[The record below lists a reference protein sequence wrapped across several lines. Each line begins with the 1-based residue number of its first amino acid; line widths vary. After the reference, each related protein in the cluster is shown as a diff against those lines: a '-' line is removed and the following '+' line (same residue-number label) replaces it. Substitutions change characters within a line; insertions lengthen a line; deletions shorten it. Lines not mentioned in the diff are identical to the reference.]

1 MQKDNK
7 HTLNGRRGV
16 EVYFVLYLAALLF
29 LLPDRSKDEDIATQS
44 GKDREVE
51 FSIYPEKTN
60 LNAQFYIDAN
70 GVRILQLDSINTIY
84 ANANYDNLSFQY
96 TIIDPITNQTM
107 ELSEGENGELYRVQ
121 TDQHNSVSK
130 FYWQPSN
137 ATEINQSYIVA
148 VNAMHRPNS
157 DKNKIYKAKTQF
169 TLNII
174 FKNKP
179 EVESD
184 PTIDNIT
191 LNENI
196 NRILDSL
203 RDSNPSQVVNNG
215 EFELVC
221 ERSLI
226 NMPAMQK
233 WTNTVNFYNI
243 NVFRDLKSKPHIQIS
258 GSAADRYK
266 MISSDIQENKIV
278 FSGIIPNSGNI
289 RVKVSAER
297 KSDGSIKTTTFT
309 VKSLPIDDAKFD
321 KVMYVGRTYLLDPN
335 LPLINRSAY
344 AEIRT
349 NQEKLKSSDEG
360 TKFYWTPLH
369 RDIGKNIMFRRYL
382 DGKLI
387 EEDLRITVMDFPNP
401 EILAIQ
407 KISNNEL
414 EIKTKSFGNY
424 NADKNLISLIT
435 SNSEIN
441 YRELYGSLEESS
453 DKFSFIQTFRITL
466 LKNDRGKI
474 TFTVKDK
481 SGKASATRSF
491 SL

>member
-7 HTLNGRRGV
+7 QTLNGRRGV
-16 EVYFVLYLAALLF
+16 EIYFILYLAALLF
-29 LLPDRSKDEDIATQS
+29 LLPDRSKDNEQVAFD
-44 GKDREVE
+44 GKDKEME

-60 LNAQFYIDAN
+60 LNAQFYIDAE
-70 GVRILQLDSINTIY
+70 GVRILQLDSLNHIY
-84 ANANYDNLSFQY
+84 ANANYENLSFQY
-96 TIIDPITNQTM
+96 TIIDPLTNQTM
-107 ELSEGENGELYRVQ
+107 ELSEGQNGELYRVE
-121 TDQHNSVSK
+121 TDAKHSISK

-137 ATEINQSYIVA
+137 TTENNQSYIVA
-148 VNAMHRPNS
+148 VNAIHRPKS
-157 DKNKIYKAKTQF
+157 DENKIYKAKTQF

-203 RDSNPSQVVNNG
+203 RDSKPSQVINSG

-221 ERSLI
+221 DRSLI

-243 NVFRDLKSKPHIQIS
+243 NIFRDLKSKPHIQIS
-258 GSAADRYK
+258 GSAGDRYK

-309 VKSLPIDDAKFD
+309 VKSLPIEDAKFD
-321 KVMYVGRTYLLDPN
+321 KVMYVGRTYLIDPN

-349 NQEKLKSSDEG
+349 AQEKLKSSDEG
-360 TKFYWTPLH
+360 TKFYWTPTQ
-369 RDIGKNIMFRRYL
+369 RDIGRNIMLRRYL

-401 EILAIQ
+401 EILSIQ
-407 KISNNEL
+407 KVSNNEL

-474 TFTVKDK
+474 TFTVRDK
-481 SGKASATRSF
+481 SGKTSAARSF
-491 SL
+491 NL